1 MARAAPARRADYPV
15 FQELQTRWNDNDVYG
30 HVNNAIHYLMFD
42 TAVNGWL
49 LENGLLRLKDPE
61 TVFIV
66 AETACKY
73 HAEIVFPDVI
83 HAGLRLEKL
92 GGSSVVWQ
100 IGLFR
105 NDADVAA
112 AEGRFVHVHVRR
124 DALRPA
130 PLGEAA
136 RARLIPLLAGS

>member
-1 MARAAPARRADYPV
+1 MGRPPPATRSDYAV
-15 FQELQTRWNDNDVYG
+15 FREIQTRWNDNDIYG

-49 LENGLLRLKDPE
+49 VDAGLLQLKDPE

-73 HAEIVFPDVI
+73 HAEIAFPDLI

-105 NDADVAA
+105 NDAENAA

-124 DALRPA
+124 QGLKPEPMLETVREKLQ
-130 PLGEAA
+130 PLV
-136 RARLIPLLAGS
+136 L

>member
-1 MARAAPARRADYPV
+1 MARNPPATRSDYAV
-15 FQELQTRWNDNDVYG
+15 FREIQTRWNDNDIYG

-49 LENGLLRLKDPE
+49 LDNGLLQLKDPE

-83 HAGLRLEKL
+83 HAGFRLEKL

-105 NDADVAA
+105 NEAQETA

-124 DALRPA
+124 QGLKPE
-130 PLGEAA
+130 PISEAA
-136 RARLIPLLAGS
+136 REKLQPLVL